1 MDRTRRKVVAL
12 GMGVTLAALSG
23 ASAETPPEATA
34 TAIVAGGCF
43 WCVES
48 DFHRVQGVSEIAVGF
63 TGGTSEAPSYND
75 VVRGGT
81 GHLEAARI
89 TFDPAL
95 ISYDQILHLFF
106 RSIDPLD
113 AGGQFCDRGAHYTT
127 AIFVSNADERARA
140 EAAAAAASAELGR
153 PVVTPIR
160 DAMPFWPA
168 ESYHQGYHRST
179 SLVLTRFGPQTKAQ
193 AYKLYRA
200 ACGRDA
206 RVQELWGDDAP
217 FIGG

>member
-1 MDRTRRKVVAL
+1 MTTTRRTLTL
-12 GMGVTLAALSG
+12 GVLAAGMLATLAPPAMAQSG
-23 ASAETPPEATA
+23 DTR

-48 DFHRVQGVSEIAVGF
+48 DFHRVEGVIDVTVGF
-63 TGGTSEAPSYND
+63 TGGTVEAPSYNQ

-81 GHLEAARI
+81 GHLEAAQI
-89 TFDPAL
+89 TFDPGV

-113 AGGQFCDRGAHYTT
+113 AGGQFCDRGDHYTT
-127 AIFVSNADERARA
+127 AIFVTDDAQRASA
-140 EAAAAAASAELGR
+140 EAAATAASAELGT

-160 DAMPFWPA
+160 AAMPFWHA
-168 ESYHQGYHRST
+168 EAYHQGYHRST
-179 SLVLTRFGPQTKAQ
+179 RLVVTRFGPQTKAQ

-200 ACGRDA
+200 ACGRDD
-206 RVQELWGDDAP
+206 RVRELWGPDAP
-217 FIGG
+217 FVGG

>member
-1 MDRTRRKVVAL
+1 MSSRILAL
-12 GMGVTLAALSG
+12 IATLLAAPAAAG
-23 ASAETPPEATA
+23 TE

-48 DFHRVQGVSEIAVGF
+48 DFHRVEGVVDITVGF
-63 TGGTSEAPSYND
+63 TGGEVEAPSYSQ

-89 TFDPAL
+89 EFDPAV

-106 RSIDPLD
+106 RSVDPLD
-113 AGGQFCDRGAHYTT
+113 DGGQFCDRGYHYTT
-127 AIFVSNADERARA
+127 AIFVTDAAQRTSA
-140 EAAAAAASAELGR
+140 EAAAQAASEELGQ

-168 ESYHQGYHRST
+168 EEAHQGYHRS
-179 SLVLTRFGPQTKAQ
+179 SDLILTRFGPQTKAQ

-200 ACGRDA
+200 ACGRDD
-206 RVQELWGDDAP
+206 RVRELWGPDAP
-217 FIGG
+217 FLGG